1 MNRCGITGMKRFFQ
15 LLWCL
20 PLLAAFAAPG
30 WAGEGHGDESHAEA
44 ATGPHGGRLLLQDD
58 FAIEVTIYENGVPP
72 EFRLYAY
79 RDGVAVKPADVTAQ
93 IELARLGGRR
103 EHIAVKPEAD
113 SLRGV
118 GVVAEPHSFD
128 VSVRAGAQGKN
139 YQWQYESY
147 EGRTTIAARA
157 AAAAG
162 IETTKAGP
170 AVLHETVA
178 LHGRLAPVGDRLYRV
193 AARYAGIVQS
203 VAVQVGDRVDAGQ
216 VLATVENSDS
226 LQRYAVKAPAAGLVL
241 ERRVNPGDAA
251 GSSEP
256 LLVIADLS
264 RLWVELAAFPAE
276 LARID
281 RGQPLRL
288 RDLYSEHSAEA
299 VVDWIAATVSAPG
312 QAAQVRAVLDNGAGR
327 WRAGQQVAAEV
338 VVERVDA
345 PLAVRADAI
354 QQLGDNPVVFVRVGE
369 IYEARPIE
377 TGRSDGAFV
386 EVRSG
391 LETGAEYVVRN
402 SFVVKADVLKSGASH
417 DH

>member
-1 MNRCGITGMKRFFQ
+1 MNHCGITRMNRFFQ
-15 LLWCL
+15 LLSCL
-20 PLLAAFAAPG
+20 PLLAALAAPA
-30 WAGEGHGDESHAEA
+30 WAGDDHGGESREA
-44 ATGPHGGRLLLQDD
+44 ARGPHGGRLLQQDD

-79 RDGVAVKPADVTAQ
+79 RDGEPLKPAEVTAQ

-103 EHIAVKPEAD
+103 ERIAFKPEAD
-113 SLRGV
+113 YLRGT

-128 VSVRAGAQGKN
+128 VSVRAGAQAKN

-162 IETTKAGP
+162 IETAKAGP

-178 LHGRLAPVGDRLYRV
+178 LHGRLVPLGNRLYRV
-193 AARYAGIVQS
+193 AARYSGIVQS

-216 VLATVENSDS
+216 VLVMVENSDS
-226 LQRYAVKAPAAGLVL
+226 LQRYAIKAPAAGLVL

-251 GSSEP
+251 GGEP

-264 RLWVELAAFPAE
+264 RLWVELAAFPGE
-276 LARID
+276 LARIN

-288 RDLYSEHSAEA
+288 RDLYSERSAET
-299 VVDWIAATVSAPG
+299 VVDWIAATVTAPG
-312 QAAQVRAVLDNGAGR
+312 QAAQVRGVLDNGDGR
-327 WRAGQQVAAEV
+327 WRPGQQVAAEV
-338 VVERVDA
+338 VVERVEA
-345 PLAVRADAI
+345 PLAVRAEAI
-354 QQLGDNPVVFVRVGE
+354 QQLGDAAVVFIRVGE
-369 IYEARPIE
+369 IYEARAIE

-391 LETGAEYVVRN
+391 LEAGTEYVVRN

>member
-1 MNRCGITGMKRFFQ
+1 MNRCGITRMNRFFQ
-15 LLWCL
+15 RLLWL
-20 PLLAAFAAPG
+20 PLLAALAVPA
-30 WAGEGHGDESHAEA
+30 WAGEDHGDESHEA
-44 ATGPHGGRLLLQDD
+44 VTGPHGGRLLSQDD

-79 RDGVAVKPADVTAQ
+79 RDGKPLKPAEVTAQ

-103 EHIAVKPEAD
+103 ERIAFKPEAD
-113 SLRGV
+113 YLHGT

-128 VSVRAGAQGKN
+128 VSVRAGAQGKT

-162 IETTKAGP
+162 IETAKAGP

-193 AARYAGIVQS
+193 AARYSGIVQG

-226 LQRYAVKAPAAGLVL
+226 LQRYAIKAPAAGLVL

-251 GSSEP
+251 GSEP

-264 RLWVELAAFPAE
+264 RLWVELAAFPGE

-288 RDLYSEHSAEA
+288 RDLYSEQSTET
-299 VVDWIAATVSAPG
+299 VVDWIAATVTAPG
-312 QAAQVRAVLDNGAGR
+312 QAAQVRAVIDNGDGR
-327 WRAGQQVAAEV
+327 WRPGQQVSVAVEV
-338 VVERVDA
+338 ARVDA
-345 PLAVRADAI
+345 PLAVRAEAI
-354 QQLGDNPVVFVRVGE
+354 QQLGSATAVFVRVGD

-391 LETGAEYVVRN
+391 LEAGTEYVVRN
-402 SFVVKADVLKSGASH
+402 SFLVKADVLKSGASH